1 MKLNPSQ
8 PYNNDSYAELLV
20 FDAFRK
26 ITMPEA
32 ICFNSLHLVSHRQK
46 IMSEID
52 FVIVCAK
59 GIFVFEVKG
68 GRVFQENGRWFSR
81 SKQKTHHIDNPFN
94 QSRSA
99 LFSLLD
105 SLKIKGV
112 IRSNTPIGYGVL
124 LPNTVNLPVSLEY
137 DSRML
142 GTKNNL
148 KGFGTW
154 LNSFIDYWV
163 DKVELP
169 TLLNSDDISKIA
181 NFLRPGTLD
190 VLKQQSD
197 ELDYLNVKQKQV
209 VTAFQL
215 GKRIICEGAAGTGK
229 THIISL
235 LIKHFVSRNQN
246 ILVLCESRW
255 LKGYLKS
262 ELSGFNI
269 VVATIDSLVVESR
282 RAFISHYDIV
292 IVDEAQDLYHEHA
305 VDLLDCYLK
314 GGISHGRWI
323 FFQDLINQSDF
334 FNQPDTRLVNHIK
347 KISEVRLSLDVAYR
361 YSRVTLNYL
370 NKLLGS
376 DKIDT
381 KKIQGPEISEFK
393 PHDEVNE
400 IIKVEEAIVSA
411 ISNGYIYSDITIIS
425 NETFSNSV
433 VSKLPQHILKYI
445 NQLDDFNIRSF
456 PLEGISFSQ
465 LHHFKG
471 LENKIVI
478 LLDFDERTFKNT
490 SRAYV
495 ALTRASER
503 LFIVFSS
510 AEQEGSFEEQ
520 SSVEFG
526 KLDSLNGDVS
536 KANWQEVLDLTFLTD
551 ECEYLME
558 KNIPSPI
565 CGYELT
571 VNDMVVAEVELA
583 WPSSKV
589 CIFGDEA
596 ESGVIEKFS
605 SAGWCSYQAPL
616 DESEFTQITKTV
628 IS

>member
-1 MKLNPSQ
+1 MKLSPSQ
-8 PYNNDSYAELLV
+8 PYNNNSYAELLV

-32 ICFNSLHLVSHRQK
+32 ICFSSLHLVSHRQK
-46 IMSEID
+46 KMSEID

-81 SKQKTHHIDNPFN
+81 SKQKNHNIDNPFN

-112 IRSNTPIGYGVL
+112 IKSNIPIGYGVL
-124 LPNTVNLPVSLEY
+124 LPNTVSLPESLEY

-148 KGFGTW
+148 KGFGVW
-154 LNSFIDYWV
+154 LKSFIDYWI

-169 TLLNSDDISKIA
+169 TLLNSDDISRIA

-190 VLKQQSD
+190 AVKQQPD
-197 ELDYLNVKQKQV
+197 ELDYLNIKQKQV

-215 GKRIICEGAAGTGK
+215 GKRVICEGAAGTGK
-229 THIISL
+229 THLISL
-235 LIKHFVSRNQN
+235 LIKHFVNPKQN

-269 VVATIDSLVVESR
+269 VVATIDSLVAESR
-282 RAFISHYDIV
+282 RAFISHYDV
-292 IVDEAQDLYHEHA
+292 AIVDEAQDLYHEHA
-305 VDLLDCYLK
+305 VDLLDTYIK
-314 GGISHGRWI
+314 GGLINGKWI
-323 FFQDLINQSDF
+323 FFQDLVNQGGFFYQPEIHLIN
-334 FNQPDTRLVNHIK
+334 NIK

-370 NKLLGS
+370 NTLLGS

-381 KKIQGPEISEFK
+381 KKIQGPKIREFK

-400 IIKVEEAIVSA
+400 IIKVEEVIVSV
-411 ISNGYIYSDITIIS
+411 ISDGYISSDITIIS

-433 VSKLPQHILKYI
+433 VSKLPLHILKNI
-445 NQLDDFNIRSF
+445 IQLDDFNIRNF

-471 LENKIVI
+471 LENKIII
-478 LLDFDERTFKNT
+478 LLDFDEGAFKNT

-510 AEQEGSFEEQ
+510 AEQEGSFEEE
-520 SSVEFG
+520 SNVELG
-526 KLDSLNGDVS
+526 KLDSLNGDHN
-536 KANWQEVLDLTFLTD
+536 KANWQEVLDLTLLTD
-551 ECEYLME
+551 ECEYLMG
-558 KNIPSPI
+558 KNILSPV
-565 CGYELT
+565 CGFELI
-571 VNDMVVAEVELA
+571 VNDMVVAEAELA

-589 CIFGDEA
+589 CIFGDEV

-605 SAGWCSYQAPL
+605 SAGWRSYQAPL
-616 DESEFTQITKTV
+616 DGAEFEELAQIT
-628 IS
+628 IG